1 MVYMFTGFGA
11 EESTGIG
18 ALGVNGSALL
28 IQLITFL
35 LAYFVLRKYAFKPIL
50 KILADRRQTIE
61 SGLTLGEE
69 LQKERDE
76 LERKVKTA
84 LSTARKQADT
94 IVAEAQDAARE
105 AIRAAE
111 SKASEKADGILADAH
126 TRAEQDI
133 VRMRT
138 ALEAELVSLVS
149 DATEAIIDE
158 KLDGKKDA
166 ALISR
171 SLKEQQAA

>member
-11 EESTGIG
+11 EESSGIG

-61 SGLTLGEE
+61 TGLTLGEE

-111 SKASEKADGILADAH
+111 TKASEKADGILADAH

-138 ALEAELVSLVS
+138 ALEAELVGLVS

-158 KLDGKKDA
+158 KLDSKKDA